1 MEKTQSQIKQVNIG
15 LGKRINASKE
25 FQEQT
30 RLRKSFERKLRSQM
44 IVYFGKLYNKVAD
57 SYEIIEPYDQV
68 LKDSQNDLYKILN
81 SHYRVVI
88 QKFGERQLRNY
99 QKQNI
104 FEEIYQDYVRQVGA
118 TRVVAIQNSTR
129 NIIKRVI
136 NANIDEGVEVI
147 GKKIR
152 DQGKPF
158 NSFNRYRSNT
168 IARTETHNAAS
179 YANHKVVESLN
190 IPDVQKR
197 WTTTLDP
204 RSRATHVQA
213 NGQTVGMD
221 EDFTVGGRPMAY
233 PGDPRGGA
241 ANVINCR
248 CVLIYVTPEDVVTD
262 DTTTTPRPRQAR
274 DTQEVSLEKLLSS
287 PRNASFTHETFNI
300 GKRAVIIK
308 SLDDRAKLSK
318 REYEEFFENPDFI
331 NVYGDRFRK
340 SFKSDKLFEN
350 KWSRTQ
356 SINRKR
362 TKIEL
367 SDEALSIVEQSMKE
381 VDELAKRFKI
391 PRINS
396 ITIGVSNRA
405 GASIG
410 DGQLFL
416 NAQVFNQRAKQT
428 SKVSP
433 NKLTQQEREEL
444 RILNT
449 ELEELKKDF
458 QKHYTK
464 RPEFDF
470 KSEEYQNWY
479 NTFRK
484 KDKSVRA
491 LELQMAPLKEKE
503 GFKKFEV
510 STFKLGQ
517 KKEMPTQVKKYHDN
531 GLDQIRS
538 TIYHEFGHHVH
549 QTVGLQ
555 KAVSVNR
562 FTGNYQTSRS
572 VSAIPIERELKEDFG
587 TRKKRNATDLPS
599 DYANANEKEF
609 FAENFANYF
618 MGKKELVSPK
628 AKILI
633 ERIMREQN
641 DIK

>member
-1 MEKTQSQIKQVNIG
+1 MEKTQSKIKQVNIG

-30 RLRKSFERKLRSQM
+30 RLRKSFERKLRSQI
-44 IVYFGKLYNKVAD
+44 IVYFGKLYDKVAD

-179 YANHKVVESLN
+179 YANHKVVESLD

-287 PRNASFTHETFNI
+287 QRDVSFTHETFTV
-300 GKRAVIIK
+300 GSRAVMLK
-308 SLDDRAKLSK
+308 NLDDRARLSK
-318 REYEEFFENPDFI
+318 DEYRDFFEEPEFFDD
-331 NVYGDRFRK
+331 YGKRFRK
-340 SFKSDKLFEN
+340 QFKGDELYKNSM
-350 KWSRTQ
+350 SRTQ
-356 SINRKR
+356 TINKVR
-362 TKIEL
+362 TKVEL
-367 SDEALSIVEQSMKE
+367 SDEALAIVEQSMKE
-381 VDELAKRFKI
+381 VDELAKRFKV
-391 PRINS
+391 PKINS
-396 ITIGVSNRA
+396 IVVGVKSKMGA
-405 GASIG
+405 GLG
-410 DGQLFL
+410 DGYLFL
-416 NAQVFNQRAKQT
+416 NANRFNSDAKKT
-428 SKVSP
+428 SKVNP
-433 NKLTQQEREEL
+433 NRLTEKERV
-444 RILNT
+444 
-449 ELEELKKDF
+449 
-458 QKHYTK
+458 
-464 RPEFDF
+464 EF
-470 KSEEYQNWY
+470 N
-479 NTFRK
+479 
-484 KDKSVRA
+484 
-491 LELQMAPLKEKE
+491 LKEKE
-503 GFKKFEV
+503 LEKIQLDIENFYKKKPTELGGSYTEWYKELIKLRATRNELRDSYTNLKEKSGFKK
-510 STFKLGQ
+510 SIPSSYKLGS
-517 KKEMPTQVKKYHDN
+517 KKDMPFHITEYFDN
-531 GLDQIRS
+531 GVDKARA
-538 TIYHEFGHHVH
+538 TIYHEFGHHIH
-549 QTVGLQ
+549 QTIGLN
-555 KAVSVNR
+555 KAFKYSKERGRYVDFS
-562 FTGNYQTSRS
+562 GN
-572 VSAIPIERELKEDFG
+572 SAMPIEDELVEKIFG
-587 TRKKRNATDLPS
+587 KRNTMPS
-599 DYANANEKEF
+599 KYADRNGKEY
-609 FAENFANYF
+609 FAENFAMYF
-618 MGKKELVSPK
+618 MGRKEQVSPDIK
-628 AKILI
+628 ELI
-633 ERIMREQN
+633 ERIMRQQN
-641 DIK
+641 GIK